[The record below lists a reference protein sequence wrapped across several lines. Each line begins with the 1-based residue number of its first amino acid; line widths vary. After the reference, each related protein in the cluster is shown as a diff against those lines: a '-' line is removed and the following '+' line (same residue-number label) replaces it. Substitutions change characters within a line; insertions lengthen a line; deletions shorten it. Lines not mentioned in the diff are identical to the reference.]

1 MESFTTAT
9 NSARDAMRVSEYAVI
24 PHGTRCANVVV
35 HVSAFR
41 IGVAHAD

>member
-24 PHGTRCANVVV
+24 PHGTRCANVGGNVLR
-35 HVSAFR
+35 F
-41 IGVAHAD
+41 